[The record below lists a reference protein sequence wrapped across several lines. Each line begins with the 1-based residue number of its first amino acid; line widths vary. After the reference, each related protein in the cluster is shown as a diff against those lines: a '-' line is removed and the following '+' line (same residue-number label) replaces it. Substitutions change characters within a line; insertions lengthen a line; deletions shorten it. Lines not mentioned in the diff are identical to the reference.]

1 MQKTVED
8 INPTKKRFTVE
19 IPADVLEERINN
31 ALREYGKSARL
42 PGFRPGKVPLSLLDK
57 RFGKDAESEVL
68 ERVIPEYYL
77 KAVKEENITPV
88 TPPVFEEYD
97 FKRKTPFKM
106 TFTIEVRPEIQEI
119 RYEGLKIKDEKI
131 EATDEDVE
139 NTLQRLRLEKSS
151 YEKVD
156 GPIEE
161 NDLVVVDYRI
171 TEEDKEVKDQ
181 FIKVGSDIIPE
192 EISREL
198 LGKKQA
204 DSFEVTAPFPEN
216 YVNKN
221 FSGKT
226 LTLKGTINEVKRLNE
241 AELNDRFAKDL
252 GYKDLTELRTAVKES
267 VIKAKEE
274 LLQNRQKGEII
285 EQLLKEHRF
294 SIPEGLL
301 ETEINAINNEEKRKN
316 PEVDPDAIKDESREK
331 ATRNVKLN
339 LILDAVADRQ
349 EIFISD
355 EELKKKI
362 LELSNS
368 MYITPEN
375 FMKMYLPDE
384 NAYYYF
390 RQNIIREKTID
401 YIYERAVSVE
411 EDSGPSG
418 KEESE
423 TEPKGEDE

>member
-1 MQKTVED
+1 
-8 INPTKKRFTVE
+8 
-19 IPADVLEERINN
+19 
-31 ALREYGKSARL
+31 
-42 PGFRPGKVPLSLLDK
+42 
-57 RFGKDAESEVL
+57 
-68 ERVIPEYYL
+68 
-77 KAVKEENITPV
+77 
-88 TPPVFEEYD
+88 
-97 FKRKTPFKM
+97 
-106 TFTIEVRPEIQEI
+106 
-119 RYEGLKIKDEKI
+119 
-131 EATDEDVE
+131 
-139 NTLQRLRLEKSS
+139 
-151 YEKVD
+151 
-156 GPIEE
+156 
-161 NDLVVVDYRI
+161 
-171 TEEDKEVKDQ
+171 
-181 FIKVGSDIIPE
+181 
-192 EISREL
+192 
-198 LGKKQA
+198 
-204 DSFEVTAPFPEN
+204 
-216 YVNKN
+216 
-221 FSGKT
+221 
-226 LTLKGTINEVKRLNE
+226 
-241 AELNDRFAKDL
+241 
-252 GYKDLTELRTAVKES
+252 TELRTAVKES